1 MAFIIFGLVP
11 LIFCILLIIATK
23 KVDKWR
29 RKKEDERIKE
39 VIKKAIK
46 ESEINP
52 FYHKEDTQ

>member
-1 MAFIIFGLVP
+1 MAVIMFGLVP
-11 LIFCILLIIATK
+11 LIFTILLVIATK

-29 RKKEDERIKE
+29 RKKEDERMKE

-52 FYHKEDTQ
+52 FYHKEDMQ

>member
-1 MAFIIFGLVP
+1 MAFIMFGLVP
-11 LIFCILLIIATK
+11 LIFTILLVITTK
-23 KVDKWR
+23 KIDKWR

-46 ESEINP
+46 ESEINS